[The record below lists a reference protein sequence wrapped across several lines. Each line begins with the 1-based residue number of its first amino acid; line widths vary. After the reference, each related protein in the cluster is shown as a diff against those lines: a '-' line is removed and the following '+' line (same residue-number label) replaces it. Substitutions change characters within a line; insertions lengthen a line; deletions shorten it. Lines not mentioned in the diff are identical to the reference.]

1 MKKKDVFD
9 VAVDVS
15 FDEAIKGTPLN
26 LKFGSLRVLYTANRI
41 VSIFKLDSINKV
53 RMRVRGSGMVGGQ
66 AKSVICCFSG
76 IIFFSNCIQGRLRIK
91 KK

>member
-26 LKFGSLRVLYTANRI
+26 LKFGSLRVLYILYSVEQT
-41 VSIFKLDSINKV
+41 KLL
-53 RMRVRGSGMVGGQ
+53 
-66 AKSVICCFSG
+66 A
-76 IIFFSNCIQGRLRIK
+76 FSN
-91 KK
+91 